1 MGVKILK
8 IINEWN
14 PVEIYPLLEDEY
26 CSESKRVME
35 ARRELNSIEELAI
48 EIFGIFK
55 NSFGKEF
62 TNSIEECK
70 VIAEKILKYQ

>member
-1 MGVKILK
+1 MGDKILE

-26 CSESKRVME
+26 YSESKRVME
-35 ARRELNSIEELAI
+35 ARRRLNSVEELAV
-48 EIFGIFK
+48 EIFSIFK

-62 TNSIEECK
+62 TKPIEECK

>member
-1 MGVKILK
+1 MGDKVLE

-35 ARRELNSIEELAI
+35 ARRKLNSIEELAV

-62 TNSIEECK
+62 TKSIEECK
-70 VIAEKILKYQ
+70 AIAEKIMKYQ

>member
-1 MGVKILK
+1 MGNKIIK

-26 CSESKRVME
+26 YFESKKIVE
-35 ARRELNSIEELAI
+35 AMGKLNLIEELAD
-48 EIFGIFK
+48 EVFSIFK

-62 TNSIEECK
+62 TKSIEECK
-70 VIAEKILKYQ
+70 VIAEKMIKYQ